1 MNSGFKFILQ
11 FLGIG
16 NRENFIRPFEGEGLL
31 HRGNFKSKMQ
41 GFSLEYKIID
51 PFLII
56 SLPYI
61 SISILSS
68 INQLIRNL
76 KSWRSTLILPLVF
89 FTMHFA
95 YGFGY
100 LLGLFLF
107 IFKLNDTEI
116 KDSYFDKARFNN
128 I

>member
-1 MNSGFKFILQ
+1 MQKRRGLASLRHIIPLLFVLSLFGSIFYFI
-11 FLGIG
+11 
-16 NRENFIRPFEGEGLL
+16 E
-31 HRGNFKSKMQ
+31 H
-41 GFSLEYKIID
+41 KIID

-68 INQLIRNL
+68 FNQLIRNL
-76 KSWRSTLILPLVF
+76 KNWRSTLILPLVF

-100 LLGLFLF
+100 LLGLCIF
-107 IFKLNDTEI
+107 ILKWNDTEI
-116 KDSYFDKARFNN
+116 KDSYFDKATFNN